1 MALVIIACFFRKGPK
16 ISSSDDEDLDKSA
29 INKATTL
36 RSKRYEKEWRLGG
49 AYEIK
54 EEEEENRNETE
65 KNTNNLDEGTFRDE
79 VLSRKSMK
87 DEGFVVFA
95 NEK

>member
-1 MALVIIACFFRKGPK
+1 MALVIIACFFKKGPK
-16 ISSSDDEDLDKSA
+16 TVHVEDVDKSA
-29 INKATTL
+29 INKATSL

-54 EEEEENRNETE
+54 DEGEEEEEENGQNAH
-65 KNTNNLDEGTFRDE
+65 NQDEGTFKDE

-87 DEGFVVFA
+87 EDGFVVFA